1 MPFDAAARINTDRFR
16 ATFEA
21 LTKSGATPGGLNR
34 PCLSKAHLEARSDF
48 CDLARRSGFD
58 VSVDGAGNHSAI
70 LRCARNNAPTLL
82 LGSHLDSVPNGGRY
96 DGTLGVAAAFETL
109 QSITESDLTPDVHLE
124 VIDFTDE
131 EGTWVS
137 LMGSRA
143 ATGQLTEH
151 DLDNPRGRLA
161 EFDQALAT
169 ANLTREGILGA
180 ARTDEDFVAYLEVH
194 IEQGTR
200 LSNTGLDIG
209 VVSGMVGI
217 RMYLVTFRGRADHA
231 GTASMDDRLD
241 AAQGAAAFCLAVR
254 RTVMGRFPDC
264 RANVGRMTVTPGAF
278 NIVPESVM
286 LYLEHRS
293 GNRSRALKLEEA
305 LRSEAL
311 NAADAFGLSVEIEFL
326 EEVHSAQM
334 DDSICRAVE
343 SSADS
348 LGLAHCR
355 LLSLAGHDAQSMAQI
370 CPAGLLFV
378 PSVGGFS
385 HSSREFTEWSDC
397 INGAN
402 TLLRTVVTLLS
413 AT

>member
-1 MPFDAAARINTDRFR
+1 MPFDAAARINHDRFR

-48 CDLARRSGFD
+48 CDLARHGGFD

-70 LRCARNNAPTLL
+70 LRCARDNAPTLL

-96 DGTLGVAAAFETL
+96 DGTLGIAAAFETL

-143 ATGQLTEH
+143 ATGQLTKR
-151 DLDNPRGRLA
+151 DLDNPRGHLA
-161 EFDQALAT
+161 EFDEALAT

-200 LSNTGLDIG
+200 LSDAGLDIG

-231 GTASMDDRLD
+231 GTSSMDDRLD

-254 RTVMGRFPDC
+254 RTVMERFPDC

-293 GNRSRALKLEEA
+293 ENRTRALKLEEA

-326 EEVHSAQM
+326 EEVHPAQM

-348 LGLAHCR
+348 LSLAHCR
-355 LLSLAGHDAQSMAQI
+355 LPSLAGHDAQSMAQI